1 MEESQE
7 QQQPKRTLKDVF
19 LAKRKAFS
27 KEIYDSVQLL
37 EDLRSLPKVQVTFF
51 SLRQRV
57 LEENHILMEHF
68 IDKKKTFRER
78 KGEEWIDAS
87 TKSQKF
93 YNSTEKATIVDGR
106 TALLKEAMEL
116 IEGQIAF
123 YSDTIKT
130 IDAVLFGLKTRIDM
144 QKMLEGH

>member
-1 MEESQE
+1 MEESQS
-7 QQQPKRTLKDVF
+7 QAPKRTLKEVF
-19 LAKRKAFS
+19 KAKRSSFS
-27 KEIYDSVQLL
+27 KEIYDGVQML
-37 EDLRSLPKVQVTFF
+37 EDLRKLPQVQVTFF

-57 LEENHILMEHF
+57 LEENHILIEHF

-78 KGEEWIDAS
+78 KGEEWVEAS

-106 TALLKEAMEL
+106 TALLKEAIEL

>member
-1 MEESQE
+1 MEDLQIQS
-7 QQQPKRTLKDVF
+7 PKRTLKDVF
-19 LAKRKAFS
+19 LAKRKGFS
-27 KEIYDSVQLL
+27 KEIYDGVQLM
-37 EDLRSLPKVQVTFF
+37 ENLRNLPTVQITFF

-57 LEENHILMEHF
+57 LEENHVLMEHF

-78 KGEEWIDAS
+78 KGEEWVDAS

-106 TALLKEAMEL
+106 TALLKEAIEL